1 MAGSEYFNE
10 QPGGYVLPVAAAAVG
25 DAGMQ
30 FGVSAVV
37 RKDTHTIIESGETH
51 HVFTGS
57 APTVYYLPE
66 ATGSGKV
73 HTLSN
78 EGTITSR
85 LEINAGYNNLINGS
99 QSHRIPRKSSVT
111 VLDYA
116 VGFWSII

>member
-25 DAGMQ
+25 EANVPPPPEVRQDAFTVIQ
-30 FGVSAVV
+30 
-37 RKDTHTIIESGETH
+37 SGETH

-66 ATGSGKV
+66 ATGSGNV
-73 HTLSN
+73 LTLSN
-78 EGTITSR
+78 QGTVTSR
-85 LEINAGYNNLINGS
+85 LEINAGHNNLINGF
-99 QSHRIPRKSSVT
+99 QSHRIPRKSSMT